1 VFQVYTGDGK
11 GKTTAAFGQALRAAG
26 HGWKVLIVQFMKGDP
41 GYGEVKAAQRVENLE
56 IIQTGLPTFVERGN
70 PSAEDLAEAKRGL
83 EEARKAVGSRKYR
96 MIVLD
101 EMNVA
106 VDYGL
111 VRVEDALALIETCP
125 DDVELV
131 FTGRAAR
138 PEFIERA
145 DLVSEVKEIKHPM
158 QQGHVNRVGIDH

>member
-56 IIQTGLPTFVERGN
+56 VIQTGLPTFVERGN

-111 VRVEDALALIETCP
+111 VRVEDALALIDSCP

>member
-1 VFQVYTGDGK
+1 MFQVYTGDGK
-11 GKTTAAFGQALRAAG
+11 GKTTAAFGQALRAVG
-26 HGWKVLIVQFMKGDP
+26 HGWKVLIIQFMKGDP
-41 GYGEVKAAQRVENLE
+41 GYGEVKAAQRVGNLE
-56 IIQTGLPTFVERGN
+56 VIQTGLSTFVEKGN
-70 PSAEDLAEAKRGL
+70 PSAEDLAEAQRGL
-83 EEARKAVGSRKYR
+83 EEARRSLRSGKYR

-111 VRVEDALALIETCP
+111 IRVEDALGLIDSCP
-125 DDVELV
+125 EGVELV